1 MKVEV
6 IGKNPICCGVN
17 MYNAGGLVGAKDEY
31 EAIYFY
37 RCEICGKEI
46 EDIPYELIESK
57 LLTNTK

>member
-6 IGKNPICCGVN
+6 INETPICCGIK
-17 MYNAGGLVGAKDEY
+17 MYMAGGIVGAKDEF
-31 EAIYFY
+31 EAVYFY
-37 RCEICGKEI
+37 RCGICGKEI